1 MCLATNRAS
10 GTVKSNRKASSPG
23 VPPLL
28 VTSKICR
35 STSSEPAPFPVSTSI
50 RSICGVSIGTKP
62 KPANVWRKCASIR
75 SRGIITVGARSLK
88 PLATR
93 GSIME
98 CWLSLEKQKTCR
110 PSERLACVSA

>member
-1 MCLATNRAS
+1 MCLATNRAR

-28 VTSKICR
+28 VTSKIWR
-35 STSSEPAPFPVSTSI
+35 STSSDPAPLPVKTSI

-62 KPANVWRKCASIR
+62 KLAKVWRKTASMR
-75 SRGIITVGARSLK
+75 SRGIITAGGRSLK

-98 CWLSLEKQKTCR
+98 CGLSLEQ
-110 PSERLACVSA
+110 